1 MGIRSQNS
9 RSRTVLS
16 EINVTPF
23 VDVMLVLLVIFMVTA
38 PILYQGIDINLPK
51 TSSQQ
56 TSSSQTNKNIIIT
69 INRDGELFMEN
80 KRYDLSEIKLKIRNS
95 ILDKSKKSDKGQIFI
110 RADSSVFYGKVVEVI
125 NEIKKSGVQN
135 IGLITEPDR
144 TNKIHN
150 VRGQ

>member
-1 MGIRSQNS
+1 MGIGSQNS
-9 RSRTVLS
+9 RGRTVLS

-38 PILYQGIDINLPK
+38 PILHQGIDVKLPK
-51 TSSQQ
+51 ASSQQ
-56 TSSSQTNKNIIIT
+56 ISSSQTDKNIIIT
-69 INRDGELFMEN
+69 INRDGELFIEN

-95 ILDKSKKSDKGQIFI
+95 ILGKGKRSDKGQIFI
-110 RADSSVFYGKVVEVI
+110 RADSSVFYGKVVEVM

-135 IGLITEPDR
+135 LGLITEPRRTDR
-144 TNKIHN
+144 IHN

>member
-9 RSRTVLS
+9 KSRTVLS

-38 PILYQGIDINLPK
+38 PILYQGIDIDLPK

-56 TSSSQTNKNIIIT
+56 ISSSQTNKNIIIT
-69 INRDGELFMEN
+69 INRDGELFIED

-95 ILDKSKKSDKGQIFI
+95 ILDKSKKSDKGQILI
-110 RADSSVFYGKVVEVI
+110 KADSSVFYGKVVEVM

-135 IGLITEPDR
+135 IGLITEP
-144 TNKIHN
+144 KPHK
-150 VRGQ
+150 